1 MKTLESKFCTDKYMK
16 VLGSLT
22 KSPKSVQQISFETNV
37 PLTSVY
43 RSLKFFEEKKLVQM
57 SGYFGIIKGGSMRR
71 IRVYKKSD
79 SKENCELNDCS
90 SF

>member
-1 MKTLESKFCTDKYMK
+1 MKSLESKFCTEQYMK
-16 VLGSLT
+16 VLESLT
-22 KSPKSVQQISFETNV
+22 KEPKSVQQISFETNV
-37 PLTSVY
+37 PLSSVY
-43 RSLKFFEEKKLVQM
+43 KNLKFFEEKKLVQM
-57 SGYFGIIKGGSMRR
+57 SGCFGIIKGGSMRR